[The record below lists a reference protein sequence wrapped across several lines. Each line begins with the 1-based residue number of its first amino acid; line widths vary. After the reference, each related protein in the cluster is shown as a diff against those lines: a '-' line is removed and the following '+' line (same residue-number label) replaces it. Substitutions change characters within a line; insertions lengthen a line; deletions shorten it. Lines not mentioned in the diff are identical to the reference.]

1 MGTALKKSYN
11 GLMSYGSYAE
21 IPALSNGGFER
32 GKIAKIAE
40 NFTVEGLLQD
50 LWATLYYPYTC
61 TYRTCLQIYRA
72 INIRMK
78 PKLLAKF

>member
-50 LWATLYYPYTC
+50 LWATL
-61 TYRTCLQIYRA
+61 
-72 INIRMK
+72 
-78 PKLLAKF
+78 

>member
-50 LWATLYYPYTC
+50 LWATLYVSVGT
-61 TYRTCLQIYRA
+61 
-72 INIRMK
+72 
-78 PKLLAKF
+78 